1 MRDVNKLI
9 DKMNQVDTVFEL
21 APVLK
26 KMPIVEVGE
35 ILNQLDE
42 MLLFAVLDQF
52 TPKQQGLL
60 FAEFSMKKMIDI
72 FQTCTKKRFAII
84 FENMP
89 SEIRADLY
97 QHLTQDEQADLLPYL
112 SKPIRENVIQL
123 SAYPPDSAGGIMS
136 TDFSTVKITMT
147 CQEAMEKVRNDAPSK
162 RTVYY
167 IYVLGNN
174 EEFIGFITLKDLIL
188 AEPSTRLD
196 QIVHQKYIA
205 VKVDDDQE
213 EVARLIEKYDLV
225 AIPVLNRKN
234 QLVGIV
240 THDDAIEIIRAE
252 QTEDMEKIMGIL
264 PGEEGADYN
273 TTSVWQH
280 FSKRVVWLVS
290 LAAFGVISGI
300 IIHRFE
306 NLLDQLIILAL
317 YMPMVADTG
326 GNSGSQSATVVIRA
340 MALKQF
346 SPSNWIRVIWKETR
360 VAFLVAICLGILAFL
375 KVLFLSWE
383 TTIPSNFSL
392 FQIALV
398 IATALSLQ
406 VITATMIGA
415 GLPLLVKR
423 LGGDP
428 AVVASPAITTV
439 VDITGLLI
447 YFGIVTTFLA
457 GFVS

>member
-52 TPKQQGLL
+52 TPKQQGLI

-97 QHLTQDEQADLLPYL
+97 QHLTQEEQADLLPYL
-112 SKPIRENVIQL
+112 SKSIRENVIQL

-188 AEPSTRLD
+188 AKPSTRLD

-346 SPSNWIRVIWKETR
+346 SPSNWLRVIWKETR

-398 IATALSLQ
+398 IASALSLQ

-415 GLPLLVKR
+415 GLPLLVKK

-447 YFGIVTTFLA
+447 YFGVVTTFLA

>member
-1 MRDVNKLI
+1 M
-9 DKMNQVDTVFEL
+9 
-21 APVLK
+21 
-26 KMPIVEVGE
+26 
-35 ILNQLDE
+35 
-42 MLLFAVLDQF
+42 
-52 TPKQQGLL
+52 
-60 FAEFSMKKMIDI
+60 
-72 FQTCTKKRFAII
+72 
-84 FENMP
+84 
-89 SEIRADLY
+89 
-97 QHLTQDEQADLLPYL
+97 
-112 SKPIRENVIQL
+112 
-123 SAYPPDSAGGIMS
+123 
-136 TDFSTVKITMT
+136 
-147 CQEAMEKVRNDAPSK
+147 
-162 RTVYY
+162 
-167 IYVLGNN
+167 
-174 EEFIGFITLKDLIL
+174 
-188 AEPSTRLD
+188 
-196 QIVHQKYIA
+196 
-205 VKVDDDQE
+205 
-213 EVARLIEKYDLV
+213 
-225 AIPVLNRKN
+225 
-234 QLVGIV
+234 VGIV

>member
-196 QIVHQKYIA
+196 
-205 VKVDDDQE
+205 
-213 EVARLIEKYDLV
+213 
-225 AIPVLNRKN
+225 
-234 QLVGIV
+234 
-240 THDDAIEIIRAE
+240 
-252 QTEDMEKIMGIL
+252 
-264 PGEEGADYN
+264 
-273 TTSVWQH
+273 
-280 FSKRVVWLVS
+280 
-290 LAAFGVISGI
+290 
-300 IIHRFE
+300 
-306 NLLDQLIILAL
+306 
-317 YMPMVADTG
+317 
-326 GNSGSQSATVVIRA
+326 
-340 MALKQF
+340 
-346 SPSNWIRVIWKETR
+346 
-360 VAFLVAICLGILAFL
+360 
-375 KVLFLSWE
+375 
-383 TTIPSNFSL
+383 
-392 FQIALV
+392 
-398 IATALSLQ
+398 
-406 VITATMIGA
+406 
-415 GLPLLVKR
+415 
-423 LGGDP
+423 
-428 AVVASPAITTV
+428 
-439 VDITGLLI
+439 
-447 YFGIVTTFLA
+447 
-457 GFVS
+457 

>member
-1 MRDVNKLI
+1 MRDMNKLL
-9 DKMNQVDTVFEL
+9 DKINQIDTVFEL
-21 APVLK
+21 TPMLK

-35 ILNQLDE
+35 ILNELDE
-42 MLLFAVLDQF
+42 SLLFSVLDQF
-52 TPKQQGLL
+52 TPQQQGLI

-72 FQTCTKKRFAII
+72 FQTSSKKRFAII

-89 SEIRADLY
+89 SEIRADLF
-97 QHLTQDEQADLLPYL
+97 QHLTQEEQADLLPYL
-112 SKPIRENVIQL
+112 SKPIKKNVIQL
-123 SAYPPDSAGGIMS
+123 SAYPPESAGGIMS
-136 TDFSTVKITMT
+136 TDFSTVRENMT
-147 CQEAMEKVRNDAPSK
+147 CQEAMEKVRKDAPSK

-167 IYVLGNN
+167 VYVLDDN
-174 EEFIGFITLKDLIL
+174 EGFVGFITLKDLIL
-188 AEPSTRLD
+188 AEPTTSIEK
-196 QIVHQKYIA
+196 IVHKKYIA

-213 EVARLIEKYDLV
+213 EVARSIEKYDLV

-273 TTSVWQH
+273 NTSVWQH

-306 NLLDQLIILAL
+306 SLLDQLIILAL

-340 MALKQF
+340 MALGQF
-346 SPSNWIRVIWKETR
+346 SPSNWFRVIWKETR
-360 VAFLVAICLGILAFL
+360 VAFLVAICLGVLAFL

-383 TTIPSNFSL
+383 TTIPSNFNL
-392 FQIALV
+392 FQIAMV
-398 IATALSLQ
+398 IASALSLQ

-447 YFGIVTTFLA
+447 YFGVVTTFLA
-457 GFVS
+457 GFIS